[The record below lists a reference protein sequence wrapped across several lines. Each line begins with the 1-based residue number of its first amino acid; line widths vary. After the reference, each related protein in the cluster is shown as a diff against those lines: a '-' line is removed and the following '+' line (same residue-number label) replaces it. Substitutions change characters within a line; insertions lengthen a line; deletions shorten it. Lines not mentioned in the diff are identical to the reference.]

1 MSSDELEHALHPFYP
16 VGAIIKDY
24 AANTLSSPVI
34 LVYFSTLVAAF
45 LLPAAYALTR
55 ARRGQGLPRQEFAVA
70 MWFALCGYIHLAV
83 EGYFV
88 FNHATLAADPGLF
101 GQMWK
106 EYALSDSRY
115 LTSDTFTVCME
126 TVTTVLWG
134 PLSLLAAYFIA
145 IDHPARHPLQ
155 ALISF
160 GQIYG
165 DILYLSTS
173 FFDEAYRET
182 AYSRP
187 EPFYFYGYFIFLNAI
202 WLVIPGLLLL
212 QSTVATIN
220 AFAFLKAKGGV
231 KGKKT
236 N

>member
-1 MSSDELEHALHPFYP
+1 M
-16 VGAIIKDY
+16 
-24 AANTLSSPVI
+24 
-34 LVYFSTLVAAF
+34 
-45 LLPAAYALTR
+45 
-55 ARRGQGLPRQEFAVA
+55 Q
-70 MWFALCGYIHLAV
+70 
-83 EGYFV
+83 GYFV
-88 FNHATLAADPGLF
+88 FNHATLAADTGLF

-106 EYALSDSRY
+106 EYSLSDSRY

-134 PLSLLAAYFIA
+134 PLSILAAYFIA

-173 FFDEAYRET
+173 FFDEAYRQT

-187 EPFYFYGYFIFLNAI
+187 EPFYYYGYFIFLNAI

>member
-1 MSSDELEHALHPFYP
+1 MGKACRPSKIHTD
-16 VGAIIKDY
+16 
-24 AANTLSSPVI
+24 I
-34 LVYFSTLVAAF
+34 LFV
-45 LLPAAYALTR
+45 PI
-55 ARRGQGLPRQEFAVA
+55 Q
-70 MWFALCGYIHLAV
+70 
-83 EGYFV
+83 GYFV
-88 FNHATLAADPGLF
+88 FNHATLAADSGLF

-145 IDHPARHPLQ
+145 IDHPARHPVQ

-202 WLVIPGLLLL
+202 WLVIPGLLLI
-212 QSTVATIN
+212 QSTRATTK
-220 AFAFLKAKGGV
+220 AFAFMKAGGGV
-231 KGKKT
+231 KSKKT